1 MNRKLAVWNQYGFET
16 DVFDKY
22 REPVKRSN
30 RDSIKVLSCI
40 AIATSIAVIIFGLTT
55 HQEIAGLY
63 FCLFMLAAGITGI
76 KVSSDVKYSRTA
88 LLTVGYILSASIHM
102 LAVFG
107 SGMLKTDAFWIGAQL
122 AVACYVFD
130 YAWRVGLLQLL
141 SFLGLYITW
150 NARPEIDVDGT
161 RLLFSGIF
169 LLVGLI
175 TFYTLNRTRASMI
188 LGREETRKA
197 SETDLLTGLMTR
209 MAAQKEIEEH
219 LETDDHGVLML
230 LDLDR
235 FKSVNDRL
243 GHQTGDKVLV
253 DVAADLKKLFRNSDV
268 LSRLGGDE
276 FVVYLKSVPEK
287 EWALQRASQIVK
299 EIRRWVGE
307 GLVNIQVTA
316 SVGIVMTDMVPRHYD
331 DLYRAADIA
340 MYIAK
345 SQGGNKALF
354 YAPDMPDKREST
366 EGPVRIEA
374 PGRNASSGSAL
385 R

>member
-1 MNRKLAVWNQYGFET
+1 MNGKAAVWNQYGFQT

-22 REPVKRSN
+22 RDAVKRCN
-30 RDSIKVLSCI
+30 RDSVKVLSCI
-40 AIATSIAVIIFGLTT
+40 SIVTSIATIAFGLTT
-55 HQEIAGLY
+55 KQEIAGLY
-63 FCLFMLAAGITGI
+63 FCLFMLAAGIAGVV
-76 KVSSDVKYSRTA
+76 VSSLVRCTRTA
-88 LLTVGYILSASIHM
+88 LLAVGYILSAAIHL

-130 YAWRVGLLQLL
+130 YAWRVGLLQIL

-150 NARPEIDVDGT
+150 NARPEIQVDGT

-169 LLVGLI
+169 LVIGLI

-197 SETDLLTGLMTR
+197 SETDLLTGLMAR
-209 MAAQKEIEEH
+209 LAAQREIEDH
-219 LETDDHGVLML
+219 LETEDNGVLML

-243 GHQTGDKVLV
+243 GHQMGDKVLM
-253 DVAADLKKLFRNSDV
+253 DVAEDLKKLFRNSDV

-276 FVVYLKSVPEK
+276 FVVYMKSVPEK
-287 EWALQRASQIVK
+287 EWALQRASQVVK
-299 EIRRWVGE
+299 EIRRWVGS
-307 GLVNIQVTA
+307 GSVNIQVTA
-316 SVGIVMTDMVPRHYD
+316 SVGIVMTDMVPRSYD

-340 MYIAK
+340 MYTAK
-345 SQGGNKALF
+345 AEGGNKALF
-354 YAPDMPDKREST
+354 YNPEMKDRRETT

-374 PGRNASSGSAL
+374 PGREG